1 MENVL
6 YAILAAVIGLGVLI
20 VFHEF
25 GHFIFAKL
33 FGVGVLT
40 FSVGFGPKIWVKKK
54 GETEY
59 ALSAF
64 PLGGYVKMVGEDP
77 DEEVKATDIEK
88 SFAHKSLLQR
98 TLIVAAGPGFNLLLA
113 VFFLIPVF
121 LFYGVPVLSN
131 MVGAVEDAGPAAQ
144 AGLQKGDRIV
154 EVNGK
159 PIKEWE
165 DLSSSIKESG
175 GEPLALRLQR
185 NGQETTVN
193 VQPRK
198 KEVKNIFGETKE
210 DWMIGIGSQ
219 VSIEKGDPGLAIGR
233 AFTQTYEYSKL
244 TLLGLYKMITREV
257 SPRNLGG
264 PIMIAQMAG
273 QQAQEG
279 IGSFLAFLAVLS
291 INLGVL
297 NLLPVPVLDGG
308 HLVFFAAEAII
319 GRPVSM
325 KYREKA
331 QQVGIFL
338 LLLLMIFVFAN
349 DIFRLFEKQVG
360 G

>member
-1 MENVL
+1 MENLL
-6 YAILAAVIGLGVLI
+6 YSILAAVVGLGVLI

-25 GHFIFAKL
+25 GHFLFAKL
-33 FGVGVLT
+33 SGVGVLT
-40 FSVGFGPKIWVKKK
+40 FSVGFGPKLWVKKK

-77 DEEVKATDIEK
+77 EEEVKAVDLER
-88 SFAHKSLLQR
+88 SFAHKSLLKR
-98 TLIVAAGPGFNLLLA
+98 TAIVAAGPGFNLLLA
-113 VFFLIPVF
+113 VFLLMVVF

-131 MVGAVEDAGPAAQ
+131 LVGAVEPDSPAAQ
-144 AGLQKGDRIV
+144 AGIQKGDRIV
-154 EVNGK
+154 AVDGQAVTA
-159 PIKEWE
+159 WD
-165 DLSSSIKESG
+165 DLSSAIKQSG
-175 GEPLALRLQR
+175 GQPLALRVQR
-185 NGQETTVN
+185 SGEEMAMT

-198 KEVKNIFGETKE
+198 REVKNIFGELKE

-219 VSIEKGDPGLAIGR
+219 VSIEKGDPGLAVSK
-233 AFTQTYEYSKL
+233 AFIQTYEYSKL
-244 TLLGLYKMITREV
+244 TLIGLYKMITREV

-264 PIMIAQMAG
+264 PILIAQMAG

-291 INLGVL
+291 IHLGVL

-308 HLVFFAAEAII
+308 HLFFFAVEAII
-319 GRPVSM
+319 GRPVSL

-338 LLLLMIFVFAN
+338 LLLLMIFAFAN
-349 DIFRLFEKQVG
+349 DIFRLFEKPVG

>member
-1 MENVL
+1 MENLL
-6 YAILAAVIGLGVLI
+6 YSILAAVVGLGVLI

-25 GHFIFAKL
+25 GHFLLAKL
-33 FGVGVLT
+33 SGVGVLT
-40 FSVGFGPKIWVKKK
+40 FSVGFGPKLWVKKK

-77 DEEVKATDIEK
+77 EEEVKAVDLER
-88 SFAHKSLLQR
+88 SFAHKSLLKR
-98 TLIVAAGPGFNLLLA
+98 TAIVAAGPGFNLLLA
-113 VFFLIPVF
+113 VFLLMVVF

-131 MVGAVEDAGPAAQ
+131 LVGAVEPDSPAAQ
-144 AGLQKGDRIV
+144 AGIQKGDRIV
-154 EVNGK
+154 AVDGQAVTA
-159 PIKEWE
+159 WD
-165 DLSSSIKESG
+165 DLSSAIKQSG
-175 GEPLALRLQR
+175 GQPLALRVQR
-185 NGQETTVN
+185 SGAEVAMT

-198 KEVKNIFGETKE
+198 REVKNIFGELKE

-219 VSIEKGDPGLAIGR
+219 VSIEKGDPGLAVSK
-233 AFTQTYEYSKL
+233 AFIQTYEYSKL
-244 TLLGLYKMITREV
+244 TLIGLYKMITREV

-264 PIMIAQMAG
+264 PILIAQMAG

-308 HLVFFAAEAII
+308 HLFFFAVEAII
-319 GRPVSM
+319 GRPVSL

-338 LLLLMIFVFAN
+338 LLLLMIFAFAN
-349 DIFRLFEKQVG
+349 DIFRLFEKPVG

>member
-1 MENVL
+1 MENLL
-6 YAILAAVIGLGVLI
+6 YSILAAVVGLGVLI

-25 GHFIFAKL
+25 GHFLLAKL
-33 FGVGVLT
+33 SGVGVLT
-40 FSVGFGPKIWVKKK
+40 FSVGFGPKLWVKKK

-77 DEEVKATDIEK
+77 EEEVKAVDLER
-88 SFAHKSLLQR
+88 SFAHKSLLKR
-98 TLIVAAGPGFNLLLA
+98 TAIVAAGPGFNLLLA
-113 VFFLIPVF
+113 VFLLMVVF

-131 MVGAVEDAGPAAQ
+131 LVGAVEPDSPAAQ
-144 AGLQKGDRIV
+144 AGIQKGDRIV
-154 EVNGK
+154 AVDGQAVTA
-159 PIKEWE
+159 WD
-165 DLSSSIKESG
+165 DLSSAIKQSG
-175 GEPLALRLQR
+175 GQPLALRVQR
-185 NGQETTVN
+185 SGEEVAMT
-193 VQPRK
+193 VQPK
-198 KEVKNIFGETKE
+198 KREVKNIFGELKE

-219 VSIEKGDPGLAIGR
+219 VSIEKGDPGLAVSK
-233 AFTQTYEYSKL
+233 AFIQTYEYSKL
-244 TLLGLYKMITREV
+244 TLIGLYKMITREV

-264 PIMIAQMAG
+264 PILIAQMAG

-308 HLVFFAAEAII
+308 HLFFFAVEAII
-319 GRPVSM
+319 GRPVSL

-338 LLLLMIFVFAN
+338 LLLLMIFAFAN
-349 DIFRLFEKQVG
+349 DIFRLFEKPVG

>member
-1 MENVL
+1 MENLL
-6 YAILAAVIGLGVLI
+6 YSIIAAVVGLGVLI

-25 GHFIFAKL
+25 GHFLFAKL
-33 FGVGVLT
+33 FGVRVLT
-40 FSVGFGPKIWVKKK
+40 FSVGFGPKLWVKKK

-77 DEEVKATDIEK
+77 EEEVKAVDLER
-88 SFAHKSLLQR
+88 SFAHKSLLKR
-98 TLIVAAGPGFNLLLA
+98 TAIVAAGPGFNLLLA
-113 VFFLIPVF
+113 VFLLMLVF

-131 MVGAVEDAGPAAQ
+131 LVGAVEPESPAAQ
-144 AGLQKGDRIV
+144 AGIQKGDRIV
-154 EVNGK
+154 AVDGQAVNA
-159 PIKEWE
+159 WE
-165 DLSSSIKESG
+165 DLSGAIKQSA
-175 GEPLALRLQR
+175 GEPLALRVQR
-185 NGQETTVN
+185 SGQEVTMT

-198 KEVKNIFGETKE
+198 KEVKNIFGELKE

-219 VSIEKGDPGLAIGR
+219 VSIEKGDPGLAIGK
-233 AFTQTYEYSKL
+233 AFVQTYEYSKL
-244 TLLGLYKMITREV
+244 TLIGLYKMITREV

-264 PIMIAQMAG
+264 PILIAQMAG

-308 HLVFFAAEAII
+308 HLFFFAVEAII
-319 GRPVSM
+319 GRPVSL

-338 LLLLMIFVFAN
+338 LLLLMIFAFAN
-349 DIFRLFEKQVG
+349 DIFRLFEKPVG

>member
-1 MENVL
+1 MENLL
-6 YAILAAVIGLGVLI
+6 YSIIAAVIGLGVLI

-25 GHFIFAKL
+25 GHFLFAKL

-77 DEEVKATDIEK
+77 DEEVKAVDIER

-98 TLIVAAGPGFNLLLA
+98 ALIVAAGPGFNLLLA
-113 VFFLIPVF
+113 VCLLMLVF

-131 MVGAVEDAGPAAQ
+131 TIGAVEETSPAAQ
-144 AGLQKGDRIV
+144 AGMQKGDRIV
-154 EVNGK
+154 EVNGQS
-159 PIKEWE
+159 ITEWE
-165 DLSSSIKESG
+165 DLSSAIKESG
-175 GEPLALRLQR
+175 GQALTLRLQR
-185 NGQETTVN
+185 EGQELTAI

-198 KEVKNIFGETKE
+198 KEIKNIFGELKE

-219 VSIEKGDPGLAIGR
+219 VSIEKGSPGLAITR
-233 AFTQTYEYSKL
+233 AFVQTYEYSKL
-244 TLLGLYKMITREV
+244 TLVGLYKMVIREV

-264 PIMIAQMAG
+264 PILIAQMAG

-279 IGSFLAFLAVLS
+279 VGSFLAFLAVLS
-291 INLGVL
+291 VNLGVL

-308 HLVFFAAEAII
+308 HLFFFAVEAVIR
-319 GRPVSM
+319 RPVSL

-338 LLLLMIFVFAN
+338 LLLLMIFAFAN

>member
-1 MENVL
+1 
-6 YAILAAVIGLGVLI
+6 
-20 VFHEF
+20 
-25 GHFIFAKL
+25 
-33 FGVGVLT
+33 VGQ
-40 FSVGFGPKIWVKKK
+40 K
-54 GETEY
+54 EY

-77 DEEVKATDIEK
+77 EEEVKAIDLER
-88 SFAHKSLLQR
+88 SFAHKSLLKR
-98 TLIVAAGPGFNLLLA
+98 TAIVAAGPGFNLLLA
-113 VFFLIPVF
+113 VVLLMVVF

-131 MVGAVEDAGPAAQ
+131 LVGAVEPESPAAQ
-144 AGLQKGDRIV
+144 AGIQKGDRIV
-154 EVNGK
+154 AVDGQAVRA
-159 PIKEWE
+159 WE
-165 DLSSSIKESG
+165 DLSNAIKQSG
-175 GEPLALRLQR
+175 GQPLSLRLQR
-185 NGQETTVN
+185 GGQEVTMT

-198 KEVKNIFGETKE
+198 REVKNIFGELKE

-219 VSIEKGDPGLAIGR
+219 VSIEKGDPGLAVSK
-233 AFTQTYEYSKL
+233 AFLQTYEYSKL
-244 TLLGLYKMITREV
+244 TLIGLYKMITREV

-264 PIMIAQMAG
+264 PILIAQMAG

-308 HLVFFAAEAII
+308 HLFFFAIEAII
-319 GRPVSM
+319 GRPVSI

-338 LLLLMIFVFAN
+338 LLLLMIFAFAN
-349 DIFRLFEKQVG
+349 DIFRLFEKPVG

>member
-1 MENVL
+1 MENLL
-6 YAILAAVIGLGVLI
+6 YSIIAAVVGLGVLI

-25 GHFIFAKL
+25 GHFLFAKL

-40 FSVGFGPKIWVKKK
+40 FSVGFGPKLWVKKK

-77 DEEVKATDIEK
+77 EEEVKAVDLER
-88 SFAHKSLLQR
+88 SFAHKSLLKR
-98 TLIVAAGPGFNLLLA
+98 TAIVAAGPGFNLLLA
-113 VFFLIPVF
+113 VFLLMLVF

-131 MVGAVEDAGPAAQ
+131 LVGAVEPESPAAQ
-144 AGLQKGDRIV
+144 AGIQKGDRIV
-154 EVNGK
+154 AVNGQTVTA
-159 PIKEWE
+159 WE
-165 DLSSSIKESG
+165 DLSGAIKQSG
-175 GEPLALRLQR
+175 GQPLALRIHR
-185 NGQETTVN
+185 TGQELTVT

-198 KEVKNIFGETKE
+198 KEVKNIFGELKE

-219 VSIEKGDPGLAIGR
+219 VSIEKGDPGLAISK
-233 AFTQTYEYSKL
+233 AFVQTYDYSKL
-244 TLLGLYKMITREV
+244 TLVGLYKMITREV

-264 PIMIAQMAG
+264 PILIAQMAG

-279 IGSFLAFLAVLS
+279 IGSYLAFLAVLS

-308 HLVFFAAEAII
+308 HLFFFAVEAII
-319 GRPVSM
+319 RRPVSLR
-325 KYREKA
+325 YREKA

-338 LLLLMIFVFAN
+338 LLLLMIFAFAN